1 MVGFTTTLI
10 LLAEETVTVDTF
22 PLSFLEIWI
31 NLLKVAINNL
41 GNNMLRFLM
50 GWVNSNKD
58 RKFMSNVYYLE
69 NEEKYL
75 KNFEIKNSQQFY
87 PYTRIVKC

>member
-1 MVGFTTTLI
+1 M
-10 LLAEETVTVDTF
+10 
-22 PLSFLEIWI
+22 
-31 NLLKVAINNL
+31 AINNL
-41 GNNMLRFLM
+41 GNYMMRFLM

-87 PYTRIVKC
+87 PYTRIVGYCMIGTYW

>member
-1 MVGFTTTLI
+1 M
-10 LLAEETVTVDTF
+10 
-22 PLSFLEIWI
+22 
-31 NLLKVAINNL
+31 
-41 GNNMLRFLM
+41 MRFLM

-75 KNFEIKNSQQFY
+75 KNFEIKNLQQFY